1 MAGQGGIRVRV
12 TGRCL
17 VGDRVARP
25 KVGSEGARPGGR
37 EIELSGSKVSEGD
50 GAEDGGD
57 IAVLAVEVGWG
68 SFKVVSTQ
76 IYMLEYKVDF
86 FSKT

>member
-1 MAGQGGIRVRV
+1 M
-12 TGRCL
+12 
-17 VGDRVARP
+17 
-25 KVGSEGARPGGR
+25 
-37 EIELSGSKVSEGD
+37 SGSKVSEGD

-68 SFKVVSTQ
+68 SFRVVSTQ